1 MFIEFWWKCESQN
14 RESSNNKVRNDDIE
28 EEKVRNVM
36 NLDVE
41 GDIRIRFRVVV
52 EIRKKEEKMRR
63 KGDGERF

>member
-1 MFIEFWWKCESQN
+1 
-14 RESSNNKVRNDDIE
+14 
-28 EEKVRNVM
+28 M

-63 KGDGERF
+63 KVDGE